1 MPTTKKRAAK
11 KALVLRFD
19 PRWIKDPPPPF
30 FRNLDRAVQREIAT
44 AKREFQAR
52 VKEILVRG
60 QRQG

>member
-30 FRNLDRAVQREIAT
+30 FKNLDRAVLRDLLA
-44 AKREFQAR
+44 AKRDFQAR
-52 VKEILVRG
+52 VKEILTKG
-60 QRQG
+60 QR